1 MHFSL
6 ARIDT
11 GDDDR
16 VSKEE
21 FCADAMKPTI
31 EKWVGPIEDMGAEF
45 DGIDTNGG
53 GQVSTEGY
61 SRKGLKRLNG

>member
-1 MHFSL
+1 MYELIRCF
-6 ARIDT
+6 RIDT

-21 FCADAMKPTI
+21 FCDDKMKPTI

-45 DGIDTNGG
+45 DSIDTNGG
-53 GQVSTEGY
+53 GQVGDSNKDVT
-61 SRKGLKRLNG
+61 L